1 MFRPALAALAALS
14 VAACAT
20 PTRFEWGNYE
30 NSLYAYYKKPDSREN
45 YRKSLVDAIER
56 GEESQRLAPGLHA
69 ELGFLS
75 LEEGKNAE
83 AIARF
88 EKEMAAF
95 PESRSFLGSIVA
107 RISGAP
113 AAAPQVTAMPP
124 TALPVSAQA
133 AQ

>member
-1 MFRPALAALAALS
+1 MFRIGVAALAALS

-20 PTRFEWGNYE
+20 PSRFEWGNYE
-30 NSLYAYYKKPDSREN
+30 NSLYVYYKKPDAREN

-56 GEESQRLAPGLHA
+56 GEESQRVAPGLYA

-75 LEEGKNAE
+75 LEDGNNAE
-83 AIARF
+83 AVAGF

-95 PESRSFLGSIVA
+95 PESRPFLSSIVS
-107 RISGAP
+107 RITGAAVAASPP
-113 AAAPQVTAMPP
+113 AT

-133 AQ
+133 AR

>member
-1 MFRPALAALAALS
+1 MLKPVVAALAAIS

-30 NSLYAYYKKPDSREN
+30 NSLYVYYKKPDQREN
-45 YRKSLVDAIER
+45 YRKALVEAIER
-56 GEESQRLAPGLHA
+56 GEKSQRLAPGLHA

-75 LEEGKNAE
+75 LEDGKNAE
-83 AIARF
+83 AIAEF

-95 PESRSFLGSIVA
+95 PESRSFLGSIVS
-107 RISGAP
+107 RVSGAS
-113 AAAPQVTAMPP
+113 AAATTAQAP
-124 TALPVSAQA
+124 TLPVSA